1 MLMKTTLCA
10 LFAAAAPVLA
20 QSGDCSKAF
29 VAPQAAGAQIS
40 MTLRAGAVD
49 IVGTKENVV
58 RVTCQV
64 GRPADAGSIH
74 IYFAAGKLTV
84 SGGPNKDVRY
94 RIEVPEKSGLMVRA
108 AAGDMTVKGITGNKD
123 VELSAGDL
131 TMEAGDPASYKL
143 AEGKVSVGDLN
154 AKPFGAQKAGFAGS
168 FRKENS
174 GGQYRLHVALMA
186 GNLTLK

>member
-1 MLMKTTLCA
+1 MLMKTLICTL
-10 LFAAAAPVLA
+10 LAAAAPVLA

-40 MTLRAGAVD
+40 MTLRAGNID
-49 IVGTKENVV
+49 IVGTKENVL
-58 RVTCQV
+58 RVTCQI
-64 GRPADAGSIH
+64 GRPAEAGAIQ
-74 IYFAAGKLTV
+74 IRYNAGKLSV
-84 SGGPNKDVRY
+84 YGGPNKDVRY
-94 RIEVPEKSGLMVRA
+94 RVEVPEKSGLYIRA
-108 AAGDMTVKGITGNKD
+108 EAGDMALKGITGDKD
-123 VELSAGDL
+123 VELKAGNL
-131 TMEAGDPASYKL
+131 IMEVGDPATYKV

-186 GNLTLK
+186 GNLSLK